1 MIKRLG
7 MNMNLL
13 GLHCAVSGLI
23 LLFLFA
29 SGCNPAPIGMPHT
42 ATPSAASLED
52 NPTTGA
58 IARSTRQVQA
68 TATQRAVLDEAA
80 MQAAVQATQAAV
92 KSTQTAETQVAATAT
107 VIARATTQAIMTEKA
122 AWPLQIKESFT
133 DNQLGWP
140 IGLKQ
145 DHSLAVTST
154 IEGGGYQWVV
164 KVNNGNSYFNLVPTT
179 TVVITD
185 FAAAVNVKF
194 EPVDDEA
201 FVTYGLTFR
210 QFEDDYGF
218 FGITPSGMW
227 QALEVHHTGI
237 YQQVLS
243 SSDLIDTRPGHT
255 NRLEVIARG
264 SDFVFLINGKQV
276 GMLSAE
282 IDAGQIGL
290 GVDAIQSAA
299 ATQVAFTD
307 FEVHAPQNQGR

>member
-1 MIKRLG
+1 
-7 MNMNLL
+7 MNLSNLWL
-13 GLHCAVSGLI
+13 GWLV
-23 LLFLFA
+23 LLLVA
-29 SGCNPAPIGMPHT
+29 TVGCSPAPLAVPQT
-42 ATPSAASLED
+42 ATPDFASDD
-52 NPTTGA
+52 NPTVGA
-58 IARSTRQVQA
+58 VVRVTRQAQA

-80 MQAAVQATQAAV
+80 MQAAVKATQAAV
-92 KSTQTAETQVAATAT
+92 KATQTAETQVAATAT
-107 VIARATTQAIMTEKA
+107 VIARATAQAIVTEKA

-133 DNQLGWP
+133 DNQRGWP

-154 IEGGGYQWVV
+154 IEGGGYQWAV
-164 KVNNGNSYFNLVPTT
+164 KVDNGNSYFNLVPTHT
-179 TVVITD
+179 AVITD

-194 EPVDDEA
+194 EPDDDEA
-201 FVTYGLTFR
+201 LVTYGLTFR
-210 QFEDDYGF
+210 QLEDDYGF

-243 SSDLIDTRPGHT
+243 SSDLIDTRPGQV

-276 GMLSAE
+276 GMLTAE
-282 IDAGQIGL
+282 IDPGQIGL

-299 ATQVAFTD
+299 ATQVEFTD
-307 FEVHAPQNQGR
+307 FEVYAP